1 MKTKTIVITSILA
14 AILIPFIAVNATIY
28 ASDNDSEIDNNENA
42 LTLQI
47 YINGNKKIDRAWTS
61 IINDFRDETDIEI
74 KTYKG
79 TQVNTQLKSK
89 WDDDTPPDFVW
100 VDGNGI
106 NDVSLIGDGK
116 FEDLSSWFETAE
128 VFGADEYTLV
138 KDVVNNDLIYQYE
151 GGKMYEMPLLG
162 LIHGAYYDDNYMR
175 EKNFLIADD
184 SGQETTYHYP
194 KNYDELLT
202 FSMNV
207 KNNGEDKK
215 NSPLTYPG
223 QYPSYLL
230 WSYIMPCYA
239 ADGDINFFNKIC
251 NARDISVFSD
261 PRFKAVLERFKS
273 YADAGYILNDSVNS
287 NHTQA
292 QRAWLDHK
300 AMAISNGMW
309 LEGEVQDMLDENPN
323 FKMHF
328 TTSPLVT
335 SDQKSVSLVI
345 PRNVAIA
352 SKAKHK
358 DNAYKF
364 LSFLYKEENQKRL
377 CEAYSYFSVLDDVNY
392 DDFNLTEC
400 TRQTFE
406 EFENSELKVYKKY
419 DWGTVGDIFNNVIN
433 ALVSN
438 EYSVDVGIG
447 KIIDEAKKL
456 K

>member
-1 MKTKTIVITSILA
+1 MKTKTLVVTSILT
-14 AILIPFIAVNATIY
+14 AILVPFIATNATIY
-28 ASDNDSEIDNNENA
+28 ASDNDNEIDNNENA

-47 YINGNKKIDRAWTS
+47 YINGNSKIDRAWTQ

-89 WDDDTPPDFVW
+89 WDEDNPPDFVW

-106 NDVSLIGDGK
+106 NDVSLIEDGK
-116 FEDLSSWFETAE
+116 FEDLSSWYQTAE
-128 VFGADEYTLV
+128 VFGSDDYTLV
-138 KDVVNNDLIYQYE
+138 KDVINNDLVYQYE

-162 LIHGAYYDDNYMR
+162 LIHGAYYDDAY
-175 EKNFLIADD
+175 L
-184 SGQETTYHYP
+184 
-194 KNYDELLT
+194 
-202 FSMNV
+202 
-207 KNNGEDKK
+207 KNNEYLFEEDDPSNPGEKIYRYPSNYEELKIFSDKVK
-215 NSPLTYPG
+215 QDNKAPLTYPG

-239 ADGDINFFNKIC
+239 AGGDIDFFNKIC
-251 NARDISVFSD
+251 DARDTTVFND
-261 PRFKAVLERFKS
+261 PRFKEVLVRFKE
-273 YADAGYILNDSVNS
+273 YADNGNILNDSVNQ

-292 QRAWLDHK
+292 QRAWLDHR

-309 LEGEVQDMLDENPN
+309 LEGEVQDMLDENPD

-328 TTSPLVT
+328 TTSPLI
-335 SDQKSVSLVI
+335 DEGEKSVSLVI

-364 LSFLYKEENQKRL
+364 LSFLYKEESQKRL
-377 CEAYSYFSVLDDVNY
+377 CEAYSYFSVLEDIDY
-392 DDFNLTEC
+392 STYNLTDC

-406 EFENSELKVYKKY
+406 EFDKSDIKVYKKY